1 MEQKPVIT
9 PSPLETIKAQIDSLG
24 VKQKAY
30 QSFLDKYK
38 NTNLSPIG
46 KEKYNAILVMNNSV
60 IAQIDSL
67 TKSIPQTTIPTI
79 PNQVATP
86 DALTQP
92 IQNVTAVPNTLQTG
106 TSLIPTKTLGFDDSG
121 QMMPEA
127 TIGELKDAIEK
138 RRSLDEAKKNY
149 EDELKKHKQNTPE
162 YASLITGLG
171 EIEKQISDIENNI
184 ANMNVA
190 MPEVKDSFWINK
202 VLNRANA
209 IVAPITEFPTNIVVD
224 ASIVAASLYHT
235 FRDISGKKSLTLQ
248 EIRDSAND
256 AASAL
261 YLKRTRGDIKKAR
274 EEFPTASK
282 IGETTGAIAQG
293 IAELMLFREATGIKK
308 GVMLFPILTAIRQ
321 SPEVS
326 RGDMSAL
333 EYIGHTGTSALT
345 GLMFDFVPE
354 YVRKIPAIKTL
365 GTKINLLARSDAVDP
380 AAANAAGIF
389 ASELV
394 STGISA
400 ASIAAGSTAIKAL
413 DNVIAKKPIG
423 EGLDE
428 EAAIAGAFSLL
439 YGIIGLYKL
448 NGELNDYLAK
458 LNPEQK
464 DNVAKIATKYLAER
478 MVHDVTIESM
488 SSLEPIKIDPVAV
501 MIEAN
506 NGKFAKSDK
515 SLFNDKSRQALRE
528 LGLSN
533 DYIDNIFAN
542 LQAGEEMTVLVN
554 PVQLFIVVSD
564 NKAIS
569 TLKLLVEP
577 ASKFGEFP
585 NAHRNM
591 PITEPAILRDTSLPP
606 IPKGIIEWLGKSSN
620 KKEFDIKVKEYN
632 RNTKPLLSPEDKS
645 YIDYYIKHGK
655 LNLIT
660 EGWNIPEAWAYNS
673 SHFGEPVNWE
683 HYETGLTVPG
693 QSKQSAATS
702 NVPSPI
708 EPTPPKE
715 PTIKPEAGAAAKAAT
730 EAVTSVKG
738 EKTLSK
744 ASSKWMDS
752 LKSNAQHGEAKFEK
766 RVEMFNA
773 RKSREIRDND
783 EIKQI
788 EEFIEE
794 QRQKFKEEKAIEE
807 EFVAKVQ
814 SGEIPIEEPTTA
826 TEPIKQE
833 EVTIPEAK
841 IDDKEELSKI
851 IDDASSDGKV
861 VDNFPIEEIHF
872 DPQRF
877 QYKRLH
883 SEKGETGSLSG
894 VSSYDK
900 GLGGVVAVWKDP
912 KDNKVYVVNGH
923 NRIAK
928 AKELGEETHL
938 VRFIKADNAKGARSY
953 GALINIA
960 EGQGSIID
968 AAKFFRDSDTTKEDL
983 EKRGIKLTDT
993 MASKALALSNLDERL
1008 FKAVILKEIPL
1019 ETGIIIGEE
1028 LPNHADQYSLWQ
1040 LLQKNKKLT
1049 NDVVRE
1055 LAQIANNTKKTTKVE
1070 EDLFGMT
1077 QTEESHMIEKA
1088 KIIAEINKRLSTD
1101 KNLFG
1106 KVAKT
1111 KAAERLEEGDNVIDV
1126 EKSKEISEQAA
1137 VIQNVFNQLKFTT
1150 FGELLERATSYVT
1163 GENNENKRLTVQK
1176 AVEEIWGEIERTV
1189 SEALAGAKRQ
1199 DIQRSI
1205 QDLGVSETIPRET
1218 DKGETLAGK
1227 PEQAKSKPVIE
1238 EKSLKQK
1245 GKEKI
1250 DKLKI
1255 KPAGQKKEKPIEGP
1269 EKSKEK
1275 IPIEKITEANI
1286 MNGDVDPKHK
1296 PIEEPKE
1303 KPKKLTGKERATEY
1317 QKLHKEMRK
1326 KFAMEIANAE
1336 GKKATFLKRLN
1347 NSFNERHNETLSAL
1361 ESGQADE
1368 VSEAKLEELQIDII
1382 KQSTQISLSKDEHEN
1397 FNNKNLDDFD
1407 PLGGHIERA
1416 MDLDI
1421 VVELIKGITGK
1432 YPYAVNFSNSKTKGQ
1447 YDPKKEEIYISH
1459 KLFTKDGK
1467 PARDTLSHEL
1477 GHTMNKDLKE
1487 IISSD
1492 ELLEEARNLSKLI
1505 KPIRSKKPEYIAYR
1519 MSPEEVFADF
1529 VAAYI
1534 VAPGLANRE
1543 APNLV
1548 ESFGRYLDKPEN
1560 KKRKNHFINANIQAN
1575 GAKEARI
1582 LQRKLKIKMMHEKTT
1597 YIKHE
1602 MDTVRAIES
1611 NSLNFLELT
1620 YMYLLDKSV
1629 GLRKLERKALTKL
1642 GERAS
1647 ELDINAYFE
1656 VKHCYQNL
1664 VFLLEDIRHS
1674 GITYPQVSYL
1684 LELLKT
1690 VTMEEDIARPLGIAK
1705 ESAEENLK
1713 YEKEDMG
1720 EEKYNLAL
1728 SFINRLQEWW
1738 MDSVITPAYE
1748 AGIFTQ
1754 DLYDEIVAERK
1765 RGFIYKPDSVIDK
1778 NVVASIREIKGT
1790 VEPVKDPFVAFV
1802 LKAERIVKAMVQ
1814 NQAKVLFIDST
1825 IKPLLEANNKDFVEI
1840 PYEDKPPLFNEEGLE
1855 LITYKRGG
1863 RTYATYVDR
1872 YAKEFFQAYG
1882 NEFLNKIINYKG
1894 ILKNINNL
1902 LRGIYVNYNPVYLF
1916 VANPIRDTMR
1926 TFLHMPKGIT
1936 PIGYMKYVKKAYK
1949 HAYDRAS
1956 GKHNP
1961 FVQKLESLGAL
1972 NPIRKS
1978 FQDEIIIDKAP
1989 KRISEYV
1996 DYLIR
2001 QYNVPKT
2008 DLPTT
2013 LNPFKQMLRAGTTL
2027 ENIHKIAMFMMF
2039 TDEDRGFIGEG
2050 KMFEDE
2056 KQVARFVRRYYGSA
2070 NFTVKGLASTND
2082 VFLFIFSKSQEMIT
2096 SLDRM
2101 FTSINKESTGVSH
2114 KYVPRV
2120 YTEEDFDKSDEEL
2133 NEEVEKLIREQKK
2146 TRGFNYKMTLAILT
2160 MLGWNLLHRGI
2171 LTKQMRE
2178 ELNFNLLDDDA
2189 LDDFLLERKAMW
2201 ANIPDYEKN
2210 NYYIFPL
2217 RMIEGETL
2225 YMRIPLTGALIL
2237 ANTFSNQIID
2247 GLTEGD
2253 IKKIAYAPVATLK
2266 TLNHTFSPALSIP
2279 SNWIKYAMGEAV
2291 SDPFMKYQILTKHER
2306 NVGGWQAHKKM
2317 IDWTLEQLGAGKLI
2331 SLGEDLFAGKD
2342 YRNKNKA
2349 ELVKQIPLAG
2359 KLFRITSTGM
2369 KHVSDSKLVND
2380 ANRYAS
2386 QKVLHS
2392 EDYTEK
2398 FMNKYFNELD
2408 RVNDMTV
2415 FEKAIRP
2422 LKTLV
2427 NLLFTAQKIEQDTQ
2441 EETVEKTKTVLSAYR
2456 SHLLE
2461 DINSGALK
2469 ESFQRKYGVYAEPF
2483 DRESDADRYMR
2494 TAVNITLKKFYP
2506 KIYGLLS
2513 EVRQQDSPEAQ
2524 HAAIMHFLKN
2534 RNMTQ
2539 DEWLTLQVLIGIGK
2553 GVSPEAYGKQ
2563 IGLEEG
2569 LIDEADLKW
2578 LHQNFLTK

>member
-1 MEQKPVIT
+1 MSEAKGTDIDRGIAIGLLGRELARAGTTAAAVTAGSAGIRV
-9 PSPLETIKAQIDSLG
+9 LENAINGKDLGDGLQEYALTSGAISILYSSLG
-24 VKQKAY
+24 LYELNKDLSKMLRDLDTGTRESLMKEAASLLIKSAGKTVVKEEFERVIPIDWKTFRHGIVHGYDDPELRKAI
-30 QSFLDKYK
+30 SSIDNKGEVAKFLKSGEGATIDYIETGAIIKLIDKGYIGFAK
-38 NTNLSPIG
+38 QLIG
-46 KEKYNAILVMNNSV
+46 KEPQVYSRPYSRPMQSYAIKMN
-60 IAQIDSL
+60 
-67 TKSIPQTTIPTI
+67 
-79 PNQVATP
+79 
-86 DALTQP
+86 
-92 IQNVTAVPNTLQTG
+92 G
-106 TSLIPTKTLGFDDSG
+106 
-121 QMMPEA
+121 
-127 TIGELKDAIEK
+127 
-138 RRSLDEAKKNY
+138 
-149 EDELKKHKQNTPE
+149 
-162 YASLITGLG
+162 
-171 EIEKQISDIENNI
+171 
-184 ANMNVA
+184 
-190 MPEVKDSFWINK
+190 
-202 VLNRANA
+202 
-209 IVAPITEFPTNIVVD
+209 
-224 ASIVAASLYHT
+224 
-235 FRDISGKKSLTLQ
+235 
-248 EIRDSAND
+248 
-256 AASAL
+256 
-261 YLKRTRGDIKKAR
+261 
-274 EEFPTASK
+274 
-282 IGETTGAIAQG
+282 
-293 IAELMLFREATGIKK
+293 GIK
-308 GVMLFPILTAIRQ
+308 L
-321 SPEVS
+321 
-326 RGDMSAL
+326 
-333 EYIGHTGTSALT
+333 LT
-345 GLMFDFVPE
+345 GGKE
-354 YVRKIPAIKTL
+354 E
-365 GTKINLLARSDAVDP
+365 G
-380 AAANAAGIF
+380 
-389 ASELV
+389 V
-394 STGISA
+394 SI
-400 ASIAAGSTAIKAL
+400 
-413 DNVIAKKPIG
+413 
-423 EGLDE
+423 
-428 EAAIAGAFSLL
+428 
-439 YGIIGLYKL
+439 Y
-448 NGELNDYLAK
+448 
-458 LNPEQK
+458 
-464 DNVAKIATKYLAER
+464 
-478 MVHDVTIESM
+478 
-488 SSLEPIKIDPVAV
+488 
-501 MIEAN
+501 
-506 NGKFAKSDK
+506 
-515 SLFNDKSRQALRE
+515 
-528 LGLSN
+528 
-533 DYIDNIFAN
+533 
-542 LQAGEEMTVLVN
+542 
-554 PVQLFIVVSD
+554 
-564 NKAIS
+564 
-569 TLKLLVEP
+569 
-577 ASKFGEFP
+577 
-585 NAHRNM
+585 
-591 PITEPAILRDTSLPP
+591 DT
-606 IPKGIIEWLGKSSN
+606 
-620 KKEFDIKVKEYN
+620 
-632 RNTKPLLSPEDKS
+632 
-645 YIDYYIKHGK
+645 
-655 LNLIT
+655 
-660 EGWNIPEAWAYNS
+660 
-673 SHFGEPVNWE
+673 
-683 HYETGLTVPG
+683 
-693 QSKQSAATS
+693 
-702 NVPSPI
+702 PS
-708 EPTPPKE
+708 PKE

-993 MASKALALSNLDERL
+993 MASKALALPNLDERL

-1111 KAAERLEEGDNVIDV
+1111 KAAERLEEGGNVIDV

-1137 VIQNVFNQLKFTT
+1137 VTQNVFNQLKFTT

-1255 KPAGQKKEKPIEGP
+1255 KPAGQKKEKPIEGQ

-1382 KQSTQISLSKDEHEN
+1382 KQSTQISLSKDKHEN

-1575 GAKEARI
+1575 GTKEARI

-1611 NSLNFLELT
+1611 NSLNFLELA

-2082 VFLFIFSKSQEMIT
+2082 VFLFIFSKSQETIT

-2266 TLNHTFSPALSIP
+2266 TLNQTFSPALSIP

-2398 FMNKYFNELD
+2398 FMNRYFNELD
-2408 RVNDMTV
+2408 SVNDMTV

-2441 EETVEKTKTVLSAYR
+2441 EDTVGKTKTVLSAYG

-2461 DINSGALK
+2461 DINSGALQ

>member
-67 TKSIPQTTIPTI
+67 TKSIPQTTIPTMQ
-79 PNQVATP
+79 NQVATS
-86 DALTQP
+86 DTLTQP

-127 TIGELKDAIEK
+127 TVETKPQLTPQQQYLKDISEIYKSARNVTPQEFDNTEKYLKLQYANLQKEKKEGVTLEGYVSDRLKEIYNTDFGIKPNQYDKNFVSSIFSFLYPIGEIPGNFIKDINTVGWQLINKASRLIGKEIFTDEELNKWIEDSIVK
-138 RRSLDEAKKNY
+138 TGLLRDP
-149 EDELKKHKQNTPE
+149 ELKAFQEQAYPNIS
-162 YASLITGLG
+162 SLG
-171 EIEKQISDIENNI
+171 KMS
-184 ANMNVA
+184 AN
-190 MPEVKDSFWINK
+190 
-202 VLNRANA
+202 
-209 IVAPITEFPTNIVVD
+209 
-224 ASIVAASLYHT
+224 
-235 FRDISGKKSLTLQ
+235 TLQ
-248 EIRDSAND
+248 SM
-256 AASAL
+256 L
-261 YLKRTRGDIKKAR
+261 
-274 EEFPTASK
+274 
-282 IGETTGAIAQG
+282 
-293 IAELMLFREATGIKK
+293 ELSVLREATGITSLAK
-308 GVMLFPILTAIRQ
+308 LLPLQAAIKNL
-321 SPEVS
+321 PEVS
-326 RGDMSAL
+326 SGKITTI
-333 EYIGHTGTSALT
+333 EYATTVGSSALT
-345 GLMFDFVPE
+345 GLLFDKAPDIIDKTNIPTAVKEKLNLMAQAEGMTPERSTAIEILGAEFV
-354 YVRKIPAIKTL
+354 K
-365 GTKINLLARSDAVDP
+365 
-380 AAANAAGIF
+380 AG
-389 ASELV
+389 ATAGV
-394 STGISA
+394 V
-400 ASIAAGSTAIKAL
+400 AAGSSALALL
-413 DNVIAKKPIG
+413 DNAIHKRKLD
-423 EGLDE
+423 EGLT
-428 EAAIAGAFSLL
+428 EAAFTSGAISLL
-439 YGIIGLYKL
+439 YSGLGLYELNKDLNKQMMSLGVKDHDKLMRETASMLLKSAGKKVVKEEFERVIPIDWETFRGGIVHSYNYEGTPIDDAIKGIDKSIKTAKFLKEGGTIDYVEAGVLVKLVDRGYVKLAKELVGKESQTFVRPAQTTNSYVYKL
-448 NGELNDYLAK
+448 NGEIIPA
-458 LNPEQK
+458 PQRVEEEQ
-464 DNVAKIATKYLAER
+464 
-478 MVHDVTIESM
+478 
-488 SSLEPIKIDPVAV
+488 
-501 MIEAN
+501 
-506 NGKFAKSDK
+506 
-515 SLFNDKSRQALRE
+515 QAQ
-528 LGLSN
+528 
-533 DYIDNIFAN
+533 
-542 LQAGEEMTVLVN
+542 QAIRRLT
-554 PVQLFIVVSD
+554 
-564 NKAIS
+564 A
-569 TLKLLVEP
+569 
-577 ASKFGEFP
+577 
-585 NAHRNM
+585 
-591 PITEPAILRDTSLPP
+591 RDTP
-606 IPKGIIEWLGKSSN
+606 IGQVSE
-620 KKEFDIKVKEYN
+620 
-632 RNTKPLLSPEDKS
+632 
-645 YIDYYIKHGK
+645 
-655 LNLIT
+655 
-660 EGWNIPEAWAYNS
+660 
-673 SHFGEPVNWE
+673 EPRPVE
-683 HYETGLTVPG
+683 
-693 QSKQSAATS
+693 S
-702 NVPSPI
+702 
-708 EPTPPKE
+708 TPE
-715 PTIKPEAGAAAKAAT
+715 PTIPTEAGAAAKAET

-773 RKSREIRDND
+773 RKSREIKDND

-1008 FKAVILKEIPL
+1008 FKAVTLKEIPL

-1111 KAAERLEEGDNVIDV
+1111 KAAERLEEGGNVIDV
-1126 EKSKEISEQAA
+1126 EKSKEISEQAT

-1382 KQSTQISLSKDEHEN
+1382 KQSTQISLSKDEYEN

-1575 GAKEARI
+1575 GTKEARI

-1872 YAKEFFQAYG
+1872 YAKEFFQASG

-1902 LRGIYVNYNPVYLF
+1902 LRGIYVNYNPAYLF

-2082 VFLFIFSKSQEMIT
+2082 VFLFIFSKSQETIT

-2398 FMNKYFNELD
+2398 FMNRYFNELD
-2408 RVNDMTV
+2408 SVNDMTV

-2441 EETVEKTKTVLSAYR
+2441 EETVGKTKTVLSAYG

-2461 DINSGALK
+2461 DINSGALQ